1 MRAVCITGSV
11 SAQRGAGAD
20 WFDRAPL
27 HPAWTFHAP
36 DEGQYEFR
44 DGWIHV
50 RAPHGLSLYPLGDGM
65 APTPLIKRPADEE
78 FSFDTRLRWIVA
90 ESRAEVG
97 PGAIRKDLSAG
108 VQLEYIANSPE
119 GLRLVSVLRLMWW
132 IDRWGMGSVGGR
144 ESQDIWLRVG
154 MMVVPVGDFTTCT
167 TVCTRGYVYESPRD
181 RNARIGTT
189 RWRFGCLTASR
200 GRFGGAASGCELRHA
215 IHS

>member
-1 MRAVCITGSV
+1 
-11 SAQRGAGAD
+11 
-20 WFDRAPL
+20 
-27 HPAWTFHAP
+27 
-36 DEGQYEFR
+36 
-44 DGWIHV
+44 
-50 RAPHGLSLYPLGDGM
+50 M